1 MLEAVQA
8 AAGGLSEVAAL
19 MSPDSSD
26 TSDNLVDANDVAICT
41 GSEKTFVGAKQWHK
55 MKLVLCV
62 RSTSEFDTVCNVF
75 NEPEEFVLV

>member
-1 MLEAVQA
+1 MLEAVEA

-41 GSEKTFVGAKQWHK
+41 GSEK
-55 MKLVLCV
+55 KLVLCV

-75 NEPEEFVLV
+75 NELEEFVLV